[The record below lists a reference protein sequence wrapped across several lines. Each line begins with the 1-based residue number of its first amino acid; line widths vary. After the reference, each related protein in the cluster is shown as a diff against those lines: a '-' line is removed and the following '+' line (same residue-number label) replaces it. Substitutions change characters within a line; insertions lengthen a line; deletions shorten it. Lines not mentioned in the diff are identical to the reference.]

1 MGRFGFPDGTKP
13 PVHIDGKTESLA
25 SGLHRAALQLV
36 GRADVPTPMQAM
48 QIEHGRLLK
57 AFREAEGRDPDPNFD
72 PHFWDAYTRILKNR
86 AGTEYSVE
94 SAEEYS
100 NFQKRRNSDGW
111 IEPEPGADLEEH
123 VQKQIAEGRAPA
135 WARGLM
141 ARRSR

>member
-36 GRADVPTPMQAM
+36 GRSDVPTPMQAM

-72 PHFWDAYTRILKNR
+72 PHFWDAYTRILKHR
-86 AGTEYSVE
+86 AGSEYGVE

-100 NFQKRRNSDGW
+100 NFQKRRNPDGW
-111 IEPEPGADLEEH
+111 VDPEEDPEDRIEKA
-123 VQKQIAEGRAPA
+123 IAEGRAPA
-135 WARGLM
+135 WAPGLM
-141 ARRSR
+141 ARRRRR